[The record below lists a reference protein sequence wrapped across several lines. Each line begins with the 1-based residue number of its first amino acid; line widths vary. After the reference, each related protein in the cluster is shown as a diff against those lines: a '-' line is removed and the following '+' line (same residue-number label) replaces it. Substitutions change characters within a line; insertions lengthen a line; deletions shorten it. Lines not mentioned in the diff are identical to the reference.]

1 MTFSKVRAAAA
12 LLPVPRKHS
21 CLSMLEGQHGK
32 HACCPS
38 HPLLVRAKTRQCCAL
53 SRSRCS
59 GTPCNSWLLATCLET
74 ALRQSKDACLCWR
87 GRRGESQGS
96 STFRWRRILLEN
108 SSKKQLSATVP
119 WQTCNNTYA
128 TDLGRRGNGAVLGG
142 GGFIQSLTHTH
153 SDAHTSCLTRYELS
167 LTDLSPL
174 LQKNK

>member
-1 MTFSKVRAAAA
+1 MCHRHAQRRTLSNIKTFSNVMTFSKVRAAAA

-74 ALRQSKDACLCWR
+74 ALRQSKEACLCWR

-119 WQTCNNTYA
+119 WQRHA
-128 TDLGRRGNGAVLGG
+128 TIHMRQTWDAAAMARCWEEGALFKV
-142 GGFIQSLTHTH
+142 
-153 SDAHTSCLTRYELS
+153 
-167 LTDLSPL
+167 
-174 LQKNK
+174 